1 MQLIFV
7 GATRVNGGGGG
18 GGVGAGASVFRCIHR
33 RESEGRSER
42 KVGVPLGVI
51 CL

>member
-1 MQLIFV
+1 M
-7 GATRVNGGGGG
+7 GAVDIRRCDQSNGGR